1 MAPSGHAVSGG
12 GRLLPC
18 MFSCMPTVPVR
29 ALGFR
34 VCTCAWDGGTAPR
47 RYGLRLGMTRLEYN
61 NPLLTLTYRA
71 RDEPIQS
78 WGVLGCGMRGEEQ
91 ASGPEA
97 RERQHAACGQRG
109 A

>member
-1 MAPSGHAVSGG
+1 MAPSDHAVSGG

-61 NPLLTLTYRA
+61 NPLLHGYLPSCVLTSVAASVGCAQSSPPGEPEMMSHLDRA
-71 RDEPIQS
+71 LYDR
-78 WGVLGCGMRGEEQ
+78 R
-91 ASGPEA
+91 A
-97 RERQHAACGQRG
+97 
-109 A
+109 

>member
-61 NPLLTLTYRA
+61 NPLL
-71 RDEPIQS
+71 
-78 WGVLGCGMRGEEQ
+78 
-91 ASGPEA
+91 ASGPPHANAHPTEA
-97 RERQHAACGQRG
+97 RTPPPLERDKGTFQGTHHGHSPRAVRSK
-109 A
+109 